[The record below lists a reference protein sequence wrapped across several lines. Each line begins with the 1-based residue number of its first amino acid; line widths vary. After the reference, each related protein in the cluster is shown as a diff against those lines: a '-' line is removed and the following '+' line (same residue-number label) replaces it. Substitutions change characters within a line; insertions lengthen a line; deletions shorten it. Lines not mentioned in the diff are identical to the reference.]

1 MIRVPNYVQAVLE
14 RLEANG
20 YSAYLVGGCLRDMFL
35 GRPIHDWDIATSA
48 SSAAV
53 VSLFPKT
60 AETGLRF
67 GTVTV
72 ITGEGDIE
80 VTTLRSDGAYR
91 DRRRPESVLFVNDLN
106 EDLKRRDFTMNAMA
120 MSRSGE
126 LRDPFGGRADIKRRL
141 IRCVGAAEARFNEDA
156 LRMFRALRFSA
167 QLPFDIEERTMAAI
181 KKCAPLCADLSAERV
196 RDETEKILMSDMP
209 EIIGTAVECGLF
221 AGRLYAK
228 AGKPEKLKR
237 IAKLPKNSMMR
248 WSAFCALLLS
258 AGLIDSAADFLKKMR
273 LDAQTVKNSGTG
285 AAAALRRELPDRL
298 SIKKRL
304 SLSGVEATLCAA
316 AAEETL
322 WGGDAVS
329 RVGEVLESGECCSYK
344 DLAVAG
350 NDLIERGFKQGK
362 ALGRVL
368 SSLLQH
374 VIEHPEDNNRETL
387 LLLAEKA

>member
-1 MIRVPNYVQAVLE
+1 MIRVPEYVRAILD
-14 RLEANG
+14 RLEANK
-20 YSAYLVGGCLRDMFL
+20 YSAYLVGGCLRDMLL

-48 SSAAV
+48 SGAVV

-72 ITGEGDIE
+72 ITGEGNVE

-91 DRRRPESVLFVNDLN
+91 DRRRPDSVQFVNDLN

-120 MSRSGE
+120 MTCSGD
-126 LRDPFGGRADIKRRL
+126 LRDPFGGREDTKRRL
-141 IRCVGAAEARFNEDA
+141 IRCVGDAEARLNEDA

-167 QLPFDIEERTMAAI
+167 QLTFDIEEHTLAAV
-181 KKCAPLCADLSAERV
+181 KKCAPLCAALSAERV

-221 AGRLYAK
+221 AGRMNAK
-228 AGKPEKLKR
+228 EVKPENLER

-258 AGLIDSAADFLKKMR
+258 AGLIDSAADFLRKLR
-273 LDAQTVKNSGTG
+273 LDARTVKNGGAG

-298 SIKKRL
+298 SIKKLL
-304 SLSGVEATLCAA
+304 SRSGVEATLCAA
-316 AAEETL
+316 AADEAL
-322 WGGDAVS
+322 WAGGAVS
-329 RVGEVLESGECCSYK
+329 NVGEVIKSGECFSFK
-344 DLAVAG
+344 DLAVTG
-350 NDLIERGFKQGK
+350 GDLIELGFRQGK
-362 ALGRVL
+362 TLGQVL
-368 SSLLQH
+368 NGLLEH
-374 VIEHPEDNNRETL
+374 VIEHPEDNKREML
-387 LLLAEKA
+387 LGIVDKI